1 MHKPYSEACD
11 QNKVPILHVLR
22 KEFADV
28 RQVLEIGSGTGQ
40 HAVYFGT
47 QLPHLIWQTSDVIS
61 HHAGIHAWLSDAA
74 LPGVLPPL
82 ALDVDN
88 DSWPMEP
95 MDAVFSA
102 NTTHIMSWPQ
112 VQKMFAGIGR
122 VLVCGGVFCLYGPF
136 NYGGTYTSPGNARFD
151 AWLKTRDPAS
161 GVRDFEAL
169 DALAN
174 INDMLLT
181 HDYEMPVNNR
191 TLVWRKV
198 V

>member
-61 HHAGIHAWLSDAA
+61 YHAGIHAWLSDAA

-169 DALAN
+169 DTLAN